1 MAKSSKN
8 SFMGWLGRQVGYV
21 KKAVKTP
28 VVSEPQTVYRKEV
41 VQEAAVDGKPDHL
54 LRRTTVDEV
63 IVDPKKQ
70 VGENTGGSPVPR
82 KEDHGVQ

>member
-1 MAKSSKN
+1 MMGRSRD
-8 SFMGWLGRQVGYV
+8 SFLGWLGRQVGYV

-28 VVSEPQTVYRKEV
+28 VPAEAKTVYRKEV
-41 VQEAAVDGKPDHL
+41 VQEAKVQGQPDHV

-63 IVDPKKQ
+63 IVDPKKRM
-70 VGENTGGSPVPR
+70 GRTPMPR

>member
-1 MAKSSKN
+1 MIHVAEKKH
-8 SFMGWLGRQVGYV
+8 SFMGWLGRQFGHV

-28 VVSEPQTVYRKEV
+28 VPEIVYRKET
-41 VQEAAVDGKPDHL
+41 VQEAKVEGTDHL

-63 IVDPKKQ
+63 IVEAKKSM
-70 VGENTGGSPVPR
+70 GETPMPR